1 MCIAYLIGILLLKRI
16 EHGYHGS
23 VQFNLVYV
31 SNQKNTI
38 FKFYV
43 IYKKKGNM

>member
-1 MCIAYLIGILLLKRI
+1 MCIAYLIDILLLKRI

-31 SNQKNTI
+31 SKQKDTI
-38 FKFYV
+38 FKSYV
-43 IYKKKGNM
+43 IYKKRESM